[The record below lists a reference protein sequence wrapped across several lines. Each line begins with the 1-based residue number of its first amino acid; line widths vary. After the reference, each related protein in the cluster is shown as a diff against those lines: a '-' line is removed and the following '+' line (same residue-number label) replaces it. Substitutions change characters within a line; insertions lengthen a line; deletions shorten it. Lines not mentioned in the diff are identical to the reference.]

1 MNSNAWSRI
10 FFAAG
15 WMFVA
20 PGFPWLTG
28 CGDPAPGEGM
38 EKPLAEKP
46 MPEVVPGPVA
56 VGTPD
61 ITTIDPAAMDQAEI
75 RKVVPPG
82 PRCSFAYTAASPP
95 VLVGGVA
102 ARKASIA
109 GVVKLHGRLVE
120 LTAQHAKTV
129 DELGAGAI
137 FTTQGITLTVKPDRE
152 EDAEV
157 GESQHRWPADLLFEL
172 DQGLHVGYRGWYT
185 CTK

>member
-1 MNSNAWSRI
+1 MNSNFRTRI
-10 FFAAG
+10 FFATG
-15 WMFVA
+15 RMFVA
-20 PGFPWLTG
+20 LGLLWLTG

-38 EKPLAEKP
+38 EKPLAEEP

-61 ITTIDPAAMDQAEI
+61 IPAIDPATMNQAEI
-75 RKVVPPG
+75 AKVVPSG

-102 ARKASIA
+102 AAKASIT

-120 LTAQHAKTV
+120 LTAQHAKTI
-129 DELGAGAI
+129 DELRAGAT
-137 FTTQGITLTVKPDRE
+137 FTAQGITLTVKPDRE
-152 EDAEV
+152 EGGEAE
-157 GESQHRWPADLLFEL
+157 ESQHRRPANLLFEL